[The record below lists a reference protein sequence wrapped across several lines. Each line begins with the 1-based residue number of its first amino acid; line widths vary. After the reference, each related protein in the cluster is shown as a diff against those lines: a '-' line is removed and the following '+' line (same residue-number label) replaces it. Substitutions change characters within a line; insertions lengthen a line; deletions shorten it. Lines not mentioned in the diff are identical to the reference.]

1 MFAPSVL
8 DSEAVWLIGIYV
20 QEVWVHIICKKKYVS
35 QRQIKTECAQQ
46 YINHQAFF
54 RPSYF
59 IFLFS
64 VLSLFQNQRGRK

>member
-46 YINHQAFF
+46 FKNHQGSS
-54 RPSYF
+54 RPPLAH
-59 IFLFS
+59 IIGL
-64 VLSLFQNQRGRK
+64 N